1 MTALYHCNVSQKIL
15 FIPNQTQNTAAGVQI
30 NDKRRPGVGQT
41 HKFSPFALS
50 LAISSHWWQNVC
62 SAALAWMLQFVWP
75 LFGPFAALFICSV
88 TVRTCEMS
96 SSVKWNNRKC
106 INTEVQHFSW
116 ENDAILG
123 RCGPQRCYIDWCPVK
138 AGTDS
143 ESLPLFSQGSLRVAG
158 TLFTGRLACRLAALS
173 RQRLMSPFRAK
184 ETLAVPHTHRDRQ
197 HVNTHTCAQGSQH
210 EYTLCT
216 RCKAHT
222 VTQTGT
228 TSQIK
233 EPVPSAGA
241 TDPK

>member
-75 LFGPFAALFICSV
+75 LFGPFAALFSCSV

-116 ENDAILG
+116 EN
-123 RCGPQRCYIDWCPVK
+123 RCYSRTLCPTEMLYWLMPSKSWNWLWKSTFIFPGFIACRCHFVYRP
-138 AGTDS
+138 AGLSSGCAVTTASDVAVPCEGDTCRAAHS
-143 ESLPLFSQGSLRVAG
+143 SWQTACKHPHVRTRQSTWVHAVHEMQGSHRHSNWHN
-158 TLFTGRLACRLAALS
+158 FT
-173 RQRLMSPFRAK
+173 
-184 ETLAVPHTHRDRQ
+184 D
-197 HVNTHTCAQGSQH
+197 
-210 EYTLCT
+210 
-216 RCKAHT
+216 
-222 VTQTGT
+222 
-228 TSQIK
+228 
-233 EPVPSAGA
+233 
-241 TDPK
+241 